1 MPHRPLTLG
10 CGKVRGRVSVL
21 KVVPA
26 VMGMVVVVIGGVNE
40 SRKIGV
46 LVQCCSVHAGK
57 KKIQVSMELCDS
69 CEEECVCTSPP
80 VLVRVSAIWQR
91 RV

>member
-26 VMGMVVVVIGGVNE
+26 VMGMVVFVIGGVNE
-40 SRKIGV
+40 SRKIV

-57 KKIQVSMELCDS
+57 KKNSSVNGAL
-69 CEEECVCTSPP
+69 
-80 VLVRVSAIWQR
+80 
-91 RV
+91 